1 MQKKFL
7 EELGLEKEKI
17 DKIMSEH
24 EKDVEKSKKEI
35 ATLSEKTS
43 NLEVELEQ
51 YKTTSEEAN
60 AEIEKYK
67 SMDLEGIQRSA
78 EEWKQKYESFQS
90 ESKKQKKELEQQ
102 MQRKEYELSAREFLN
117 QDQYRFSSEFAKKAF
132 LNDFIAK
139 GLKIEEGKFLGAEDY
154 IKQFKESNPGVF
166 QEVETQKKD
175 PKTDHSFYEYK
186 PQGGEAE
193 ADLSNI
199 VAAAIQGS
207 I

>member
-139 GLKIEEGKFLGAEDY
+139 GLKLEEGKFLGAEDY